1 MSRAFVN
8 EDDQRDAPIVPPRA
22 DLPAGVPNYVTNSGM
37 QQLQEEKELLLSKL
51 KELGASEDHEKVNT
65 INIVNIQL
73 QMLESRIN
81 SAQLIS
87 AEGRP
92 SDEIRF
98 GSTFMLKVGDTAKV
112 QKFQIVGVDEADVK
126 LGKISFISP
135 LARALMHKKV
145 NDSVVLKLAKG
156 EARFMVVSI
165 E

>member
-8 EDDQRDAPIVPPRA
+8 EDDQRGAPFVPPRA

-37 QQLQEEKELLLSKL
+37 QQLLEEKELLLTKL

-65 INIVNIQL
+65 LNIVNIQL

-81 SAQLIS
+81 SAQVIS
-87 AEGRP
+87 SEGQQ

-98 GSTFMLKVGDTAKV
+98 GSTFVLRIGESPKL
-112 QKFQIVGVDEADVK
+112 QKFRIVGVDEADVK

-145 NDSVVLKLAKG
+145 NDSVILKLAKG
-156 EARFMVVSI
+156 ESRFMVVSI